1 MKTYISGPITG
12 LPIEQAIKNFADA
25 EARLKSAGMEVVN
38 PMTLPHDHD
47 KSWEAYMKECIVA
60 LMGCDCIYMLEGWDK
75 SRGASMEANI
85 AHELNIQT
93 LFSI

>member
-12 LPIEQAIKNFADA
+12 LPIEQARKNFADA

-47 KSWEAYMKECIVA
+47 KSWEAYMKECVVA
-60 LMGCDCIYMLEGWDK
+60 LMSCDAIYPIKDWHK
-75 SRGASMEANI
+75 SRGASMEVYL
-85 AHELNIQT
+85 AHALDIQI